1 MTCLGRCSRRL
12 HFIIH
17 KKCDIA
23 NLTLVF
29 AFKQNN
35 DDKRNISHFSF
46 ICFRNVAFQSAR
58 RISMHSMK
66 NNENE
71 MKVNLTPIQVAAL
84 IQLVDFSYNAFFKK
98 AFLLFQL

>member
-1 MTCLGRCSRRL
+1 M
-12 HFIIH
+12 IH

-35 DDKRNISHFSF
+35 DDKRNKSHISY
-46 ICFRNVAFQSAR
+46 ICFRKVAFQSAR
-58 RISMHSMK
+58 RINVQAMK

-71 MKVNLTPIQVAAL
+71 
-84 IQLVDFSYNAFFKK
+84 
-98 AFLLFQL
+98 

>member
-1 MTCLGRCSRRL
+1 M
-12 HFIIH
+12 IH

-35 DDKRNISHFSF
+35 DDKRNKSHISSV
-46 ICFRNVAFQSAR
+46 CFRNVAFQSAR
-58 RISMHSMK
+58 CINMYARK

-71 MKVNLTPIQVAAL
+71 
-84 IQLVDFSYNAFFKK
+84 
-98 AFLLFQL
+98 

>member
-1 MTCLGRCSRRL
+1 M
-12 HFIIH
+12 IH

-35 DDKRNISHFSF
+35 DDKRNKSHISY

-58 RISMHSMK
+58 RINMHAMK

-71 MKVNLTPIQVAAL
+71 
-84 IQLVDFSYNAFFKK
+84 
-98 AFLLFQL
+98 

>member
-1 MTCLGRCSRRL
+1 M
-12 HFIIH
+12 IH

-35 DDKRNISHFSF
+35 DDKRNISHISF

-58 RISMHSMK
+58 RMSMLSMK

-71 MKVNLTPIQVAAL
+71 
-84 IQLVDFSYNAFFKK
+84 
-98 AFLLFQL
+98 